1 MSLKSFTHRPV
12 ATIEL
17 SGTVTEA
24 ARRMCQQGVGAL
36 VIVDAGNG
44 LPVGVFTD
52 RDIVAM
58 IADGKNPQEATVAQF
73 AHAPLHVIASHE
85 SVDDALAR
93 MRQHGVRRLPIVD
106 EHGKLCGLV
115 SLDDLLVLLGNE
127 MADVAAT
134 ITGEIDQ
141 ESMVRRH

>member
-1 MSLKSFTHRPV
+1 MSLVSFTQRPV
-12 ATIEL
+12 TTIEL
-17 SGTVTEA
+17 SSTVAEA
-24 ARRMCQQGVGAL
+24 ARQMCQQGVGAL

-52 RDIVAM
+52 RDIVAL

-73 AHAPLHVIASHE
+73 PRAPLHVIASHE

-106 EHGKLCGLV
+106 EQGKLRGLV
-115 SLDDLLVLLGNE
+115 SLDDLLVLLGTE

-134 ITGEIDQ
+134 ITGEIDR
-141 ESMVRRH
+141 ESMLRRH